1 MLIPIPRENYIF
13 VIDLMKSIIIIS
25 IGLFIIFIA
34 CMAKTEGFKTG
45 SGNACKTDNE
55 CVSNQCLVNK
65 ICM

>member
-1 MLIPIPRENYIF
+1 
-13 VIDLMKSIIIIS
+13 MKSIIIIS